1 MKSKEEKN
9 PCGGLFLPQ
18 ASSIY
23 NSLMFSRFF
32 EENDKAV
39 VGWAENVLAKL
50 EGSRILPTFLNKK
63 NNPDFQAFW
72 GTITHLF
79 ALIVLYARK
88 YKEIDTNQIL
98 FEMFIQN
105 RGLVTNMVDD
115 QEQMEYLFYNYLE
128 EYSKRGRLDIIN
140 KEGEILGELLRLI
153 RYNSL
158 DEFIF
163 ALLKPEATGWSMGY
177 SSPTWNRTDTVMNVS
192 KGYEFTSSVEDLNNY
207 PLLIPESINLTQDE
221 NGSDEIFNA
230 MTFFG
235 NQAVGIDGRVDLDKL
250 IIIDP
255 NLSYEIS
262 LQVKVSSLENQ
273 NLKFGVAGYETTD
286 GDALPMGV
294 IENGA
299 ITGNSMWFHT
309 ADYIEFQNDNIYYH
323 IKGLLL
329 SNNEK
334 FIEAPKL
341 NFSTGRA
348 LSILP
353 NMKYIAPIFIQE
365 REVGVSSPYV
375 YVYDFKV
382 KPLYLPFSQ
391 GYLGERDIIAAYYK
405 NNAYQ
410 EKFSIETFLKNYLI
424 GYKNIFGSELI
435 RPYEGE
441 ETYRILFKVFSNRNK
456 YIPNAIITI
465 NGEELKTNVN
475 GETSIILPRG
485 HWYYSVEAENF
496 ENVENTLLVE
506 KDAIEYIQLIGAAYE
521 RVVAI
526 FVRDKETKDFLSG
539 VKVVFAGITK
549 YTGAS
554 GIVTFEVFPG
564 IYQYS
569 AELEDYYPIRRSAEI
584 VDSTN
589 IELEME
595 EIPYYNVTFRVR
607 TGVDPV
613 PGASILVTGDE
624 IENQTGSTNT
634 QGIATGF
641 VLAAGTYRYKV
652 VKEGYITKEEEFT
665 IYGNA
670 IIDVQFN
677 PIPKYTV
684 TFVVRSNAL
693 PVAKANVTFNGVT
706 LQTNANGLVSFID
719 IAGTYNWQV
728 EKTEF
733 YTQQGQ
739 ITIVDKDITKEIDFI
754 QRGYLVDFEVV
765 DSETKLPLEG
775 VDITVGTE
783 VITTTSSGQAQFV
796 RISGGYNWTA
806 RKDGYYLQQ
815 GVVTVN
821 GADAKVKV
829 ELRLISYNII
839 FTVRIDNVPVKNQ
852 PVVLGAGDSLQ
863 TVNTDANGN
872 AIFNKVPGN
881 YPWSVTKSGY
891 EPRNGT
897 AVVIDKPIAITVDL
911 VKQTG
916 TLIVTVV
923 DVTTEAPI
931 QNAIVTI
938 NGETK
943 YSNANGIAGNWTL
956 ELGVW
961 EWTASQ
967 PDYNNAKGNVNIVAG
982 NNEYTIKMA
991 EKAAVP
997 FNVTFAATIGSA
1009 QASGATIEIVGQS
1022 EKLTTNELGLVSTQ
1036 LFSGTY
1042 DYVAKYRY
1050 CYDVVNSFS
1059 IYNSDVRVP
1068 INFTIK
1074 RVDVTIKVVDSSQR
1088 AVSGAQV
1095 SFRGMTQ
1102 YSDSQGYTTFNVEAG
1117 DSGTATASKLPQ
1129 YNENSTFISVGEYN
1143 TSATI
1148 VLGVNTYKVIF
1159 DVVDEKGISIRD
1171 VRITLGSYTKNT
1183 DGAGRAV
1190 FGPYVPPQSFSWQAS
1205 KAGYQSQNGSA
1216 SISNDDVYVN
1226 VVMVRNKCQVTYN
1239 VRTKTGTPIS
1249 GVTVEDNVSSGVTSS
1264 SGTLSWLVPCNDT
1277 YAWVATSQNYFTES
1291 GSYFVGPEEF
1301 SKTINII
1308 MEDGAVLEVRVSNGT
1323 SLILPVLNTSS
1334 MGLNNLRVK
1343 WGDGDQTLGTSSH
1356 TYSSGGTKII
1366 LFDFNG
1372 MSANL
1377 SWSADGFSSFQNC
1390 LTKVIKWFTED
1401 VRTSWNKGAFQ
1412 DCSSLESVVSWTT
1425 SLMSGSADSF
1435 FYGCSSLRSVPSGL
1449 FEFITS
1455 GTFISTYRNSGL
1467 SGSVNL
1473 SSVLGGN
1480 SISDYS
1486 YCFYGCSNI
1495 SSVNGQLRTSS
1506 NKTSLNYM
1514 FTGCTGMSSISN
1526 DIGATNINTC
1536 IYMFSRCSNLQSPC
1550 RISFK
1555 YLSGETINAHGFC
1568 NASGVSS
1575 LPSNLFS
1582 GTVGEL
1588 SLAQAFYQC
1597 TNLSSISSGAF
1608 NYSTNGGT
1616 QCDEMFYGCTSL
1628 LNVSGVTI
1636 PDIRSA
1642 SGMFQNSGLTTITS
1656 SLFSDSSQCSTYAY
1670 CFVGCRNLRTAGSQ
1684 GNPITPPEHSV
1695 TVNINSMFEG
1705 CSNLQSAEY
1714 AFGDVT
1720 VNKAGP
1726 TGTDNSYIESG
1737 VLKHIDSCTNTFSG
1751 CSNMTSQP
1759 RWDCIVA
1766 GVKLPS
1772 AYMPLFY
1779 YFKRIFQPYQFGFPD
1794 VDSISKSG
1802 CFRGCTKMNGYDQY
1816 ISTYPEWF

>member
-1 MKSKEEKN
+1 MKESKEEKN

-23 NSLMFSRFF
+23 NDLMFSRFF

-39 VGWAENVLAKL
+39 MGWAENVLAKM

-63 NNPDFQAFW
+63 ENPDFKAFW

-88 YKEIDTNQIL
+88 YKEIDTNLIL

-105 RGLVTNMVDD
+105 RGLITNMVDD

-163 ALLKPEATGWSMGY
+163 ALLRPEATGWAMGF
-177 SSPTWNRTDTVMNVS
+177 SSPCWDRTDTVMNVS
-192 KGYEFTSSVEDLNNY
+192 KGYEYTESIENLDNY
-207 PLLIPESINLTQDE
+207 PLLIPESISLTQDE
-221 NGSDEIFNA
+221 NGDSEIFNA

-235 NQAVGIDGRVDLDKL
+235 NQSVGIDGRVDLEKL

-262 LQVKVSSLENQ
+262 LQVKVSSLANE
-273 NLKFGVAGYETTD
+273 NLKFGVAGYESTD
-286 GDALPMGV
+286 GEPLPMGV
-294 IENGA
+294 IENGE
-299 ITGNSMWFHT
+299 IVGNSIWFHT
-309 ADYIEFQNDNIYYH
+309 ADYIELENDNIYYH
-323 IKGLLL
+323 LKGILL

-334 FIEAPKL
+334 FINAPKL
-341 NFSTGRA
+341 NFTTGRA
-348 LSILP
+348 LSLMP
-353 NMKYIAPIFIQE
+353 NMKFIAPIFIQD
-365 REVGVSSPYV
+365 REAGVDSPYV

-410 EKFSIETFLKNYLI
+410 EKFSIEEYLKKYLI

-441 ETYRILFKVFSNRNK
+441 ESYRILFKVFSNRNK
-456 YIPNAIITI
+456 YISNATISI
-465 NGEELKTNVN
+465 NGETLKTDVN
-475 GETSIILPRG
+475 GETSIVLPRG
-485 HWYYSVEAENF
+485 QWYYNVEAENF
-496 ENVENTLLVE
+496 ESVENTLIVTKDTVE
-506 KDAIEYIQLIGAAYE
+506 YVQLIGAAYE
-521 RVVAI
+521 RVVTF
-526 FVRDKETKDFLSG
+526 FVRDSATKDFLSG
-539 VKVVFAGITK
+539 VKVTFAGMVK

-554 GIVTFEVFPG
+554 GIVMFEVFPG

-569 AELEDYYPIRRSAEI
+569 AELEDYYTIRRSAEI
-584 VDSTN
+584 IDSTN

-607 TGVDPV
+607 NGVDPV
-613 PGASILVTGDE
+613 PSASILVTGDG
-624 IENQTGSTNT
+624 IDSQTGATNT

-641 VLAAGTYRYKV
+641 VLAAGTYKYKV
-652 VKEGYITKEEEFT
+652 VKEGFITKEEEFT

-670 IIDVQFN
+670 IIDIQFN

-693 PVAKANVTFNGVT
+693 PVAKANVTFNGIT
-706 LQTNANGLVSFID
+706 LQTNANGLVSFVE

-728 EKTEF
+728 TKTEF
-733 YTQQGQ
+733 YTQEGQ
-739 ITIVDKDITKEIDFI
+739 ITIVDQDITKEIDFV
-754 QRGYLVDFEVV
+754 QKGYLVDFYVV
-765 DSETKLPLEG
+765 DSNDLPLEG

-821 GADAKVKV
+821 GADAKVNVKM
-829 ELRLISYNII
+829 RLISYDIV
-839 FTVRIDNVPVKNQ
+839 FTVRMDNVPVNNQ
-852 PVVLGAGDSLQ
+852 PVVLGAGSSLQ
-863 TVNTDANGN
+863 TINTDANGN
-872 AIFNKVPGN
+872 AVFNKVPGN
-881 YPWSVTKSGY
+881 YPWSVTREGY
-891 EPRNGT
+891 ETRTGT
-897 AVVIDKPIAITVDL
+897 AVVVNAPIAITVDL

-916 TLIVTVV
+916 TLSCKVI
-923 DVTTEAPI
+923 DIETEEPLN
-931 QNAIVTI
+931 NAAVTI
-938 NGETK
+938 NGETR
-943 YSNANGIAGNWTL
+943 YSNINGIAGNWTL
-956 ELGVW
+956 VLGVW
-961 EWTASQ
+961 PWVASK
-967 PDYNNAKGNVNIVAG
+967 DEYNNANGNVNIVAG
-982 NNEYTIKMA
+982 ANEYTIRLT
-991 EKAAVP
+991 EKAATP
-997 FNVTFAATIGSA
+997 YNVRFVATVSGVAAYAATI
-1009 QASGATIEIVGQS
+1009 TIDGQGDS
-1022 EKLTTNELGLVSTQ
+1022 LVTNEFGIATTQ
-1036 LFSGTY
+1036 LVAGTY
-1042 DYVAKYRY
+1042 NYIAENHFCEPIVS
-1050 CYDVVNSFS
+1050 SFTV
-1059 IYNSDVRVP
+1059 YGETNVP
-1068 INFTIK
+1068 INFVYK
-1074 RVDVTIKVVDSSQR
+1074 RVTVTIRVL
-1088 AVSGAQV
+1088 AVGSNVPISGASV
-1095 SFRGMTQ
+1095 TFRGQSMI
-1102 YSDSQGYTTFNVEAG
+1102 SDGAGEAQFNVEAG
-1117 DSGTATASKLPQ
+1117 DSGIATASKLPV
-1129 YNENSTFISVGEYN
+1129 YSERSVNVIVGEYD
-1143 TSATI
+1143 TTEI
-1148 VLGVNTYKVIF
+1148 IYLGANTYKVYF
-1159 DVVDEKGISIRD
+1159 TVVDENGKAVINAKIVLNSETRYTGAD
-1171 VRITLGSYTKNT
+1171 GDATFGSYIT
-1183 DGAGRAV
+1183 G
-1190 FGPYVPPQSFSWQAS
+1190 YSFQWQAS
-1205 KAGYQSQNGSA
+1205 KSGYQNQNGSGVV
-1216 SISNDDVYVN
+1216 NDDVYIN
-1226 VVMVRNKCQVTYN
+1226 VVLVRNKCQVTY
-1239 VRTKTGTPIS
+1239 VVKTKNGTPIS
-1249 GVTVEDNVSSGVTSS
+1249 GVTVEDSVSSGVTSS
-1264 SGTLSWLVPCNDT
+1264 SGTLSWMVFCNDS
-1277 YAWVATSQNYFTES
+1277 YSWVATSQNYFTER
-1291 GSYFVGPEEF
+1291 GSYNVGPEEF
-1301 SKTINII
+1301 SKTINIV
-1308 MEDGAVLEVRVSNGT
+1308 MEDGAVIEVSVSNGT
-1323 SLILPVLNTSS
+1323 NLTLPVLNTAS
-1334 MGLNNLRVK
+1334 MGLSNLRVN
-1343 WGDGDQTLGTSSH
+1343 WGDGSQTICSKTH
-1356 TYSSGGTKII
+1356 TYTSGGTKRI

-1372 MSANL
+1372 TSTNL
-1377 SWSADGFSSFQNC
+1377 SWSASGINSFTPY
-1390 LTKVIKWFTED
+1390 LTKVVKWFVDT
-1401 VRTSWNKGAFQ
+1401 VRTSWNEGAFLG
-1412 DCSSLESVVSWTT
+1412 CSNLTSVVSWTT
-1425 SLMSGSADSF
+1425 SLMSGTANSF
-1435 FYGCSSLRSVPSGL
+1435 FAGCSSLRSVPAGL
-1449 FEFITS
+1449 FDFITS
-1455 GTFISTYRNSGL
+1455 GTFVSTYRNSGL

-1495 SSVNGQLRTSS
+1495 SSVSGQLRTSS

-1555 YLSGETINAHGFC
+1555 YLSGETINAYGFC

-1575 LPSNLFS
+1575 LPSNMFS

-1588 SLAQAFYQC
+1588 FLGQAFYKC

-1608 NYSTNGGT
+1608 NYTTNGGT
-1616 QCDEMFYGCTSL
+1616 QCNEMFYGCTSL

-1636 PDIRSA
+1636 PDIRNA
-1642 SGMFQNSGLTTITS
+1642 SGMFRNSGLTTITS
-1656 SLFSDSSQCSTYAY
+1656 SLFSDSSQCSSYTY
-1670 CFVGCRNLRTAGSQ
+1670 CFSGCRNLRTAGSQ

-1695 TVNINSMFEG
+1695 TVNINSMFEN
-1705 CSNLQSAEY
+1705 CSNLSTTEY

-1720 VNKAGP
+1720 VNKSGP

-1737 VLKHIDSCTNTFSG
+1737 VLKHMNSCTDAFSG
-1751 CSNMTSQP
+1751 CSSMTAQP
-1759 RWDCIVA
+1759 RWECIVT
-1766 GVKLPS
+1766 GVKLLS

-1779 YFKRIFQPYQFGFPD
+1779 YFKRIFQSHQFGFPD

-1816 ISTYPEWF
+1816 ISTYPDWF

>member
-39 VGWAENVLAKL
+39 MGWAENVLAKL

-63 NNPDFQAFW
+63 SNPDFQAFW
-72 GTITHLF
+72 GTVTHLF

-177 SSPTWNRTDTVMNVS
+177 SSPTWDRTDTVMNVS
-192 KGYEFTSSVEDLNNY
+192 KGYEFTSSIEDLNNY
-207 PLLIPESINLTQDE
+207 PLLIPESVSLTQDE

-235 NQAVGIDGRVDLDKL
+235 NQAVGIDGRVDLEKL

-286 GDALPMGV
+286 GEALPMGV
-294 IENGA
+294 IEDGV
-299 ITGNSMWFHT
+299 ITGSSMWFHT

-365 REVGVSSPYV
+365 REVGVNSPYV

-465 NGEELKTNVN
+465 NGEKLKTNVN

-485 HWYYSVEAENF
+485 HWYYDVEAENF
-496 ENVENTLLVE
+496 ESIENTLLVE

-521 RVVAI
+521 RVVTI

-584 VDSTN
+584 IDSTN

-613 PGASILVTGDE
+613 PGASILVTGDG

-641 VLAAGTYRYKV
+641 VLAAGTYKYKV

-829 ELRLISYNII
+829 ELRLISYDIV
-839 FTVRIDNVPVKNQ
+839 FTVRIDNIPVKNQ
-852 PVVLGAGDSLQ
+852 PVVLGAGESLQ
-863 TVNTDANGN
+863 TINTDANGN
-872 AIFNKVPGN
+872 AVFNKVPGN
-881 YPWSVTKSGY
+881 YPWNVTKTGY

-911 VKQTG
+911 IKQTG
-916 TLIVTVV
+916 TLTVTVI
-923 DVTTEAPI
+923 DVETEEPI
-931 QNAIVTI
+931 QNAVVTI
-938 NGETK
+938 NGETR
-943 YSNANGIAGNWTL
+943 YSNVNGIAGSWKL

-961 EWTASQ
+961 EWSASQ
-967 PDYNNAKGNVNIVAG
+967 PDYNSAKGNVNIVAG
-982 NNEYTIKMA
+982 NNEYTIKMS

-1042 DYVAKYRY
+1042 DYVAKYHY

-1301 SKTINII
+1301 SKTVNII
-1308 MEDGAVLEVRVSNGT
+1308 MEDGAVLEVNVSSGT
-1323 SLILPVLNTSS
+1323 NLTLPVLNTSS

-1356 TYSSGGTKII
+1356 TYSSAGTKII

-1390 LTKVIKWFTED
+1390 LTKVIKWFIEN
-1401 VRTSWNKGAFQ
+1401 VRTSWNKGAFKN
-1412 DCSSLESVVSWTT
+1412 CSSLQSVVSWTT

-1435 FYGCSSLRSVPSGL
+1435 FEGCSSLRSVPAGL

-1455 GTFISTYRNSGL
+1455 GTFVSTYKNSGL

-1480 SISDYS
+1480 LINDYS
-1486 YCFYGCSNI
+1486 SCFYGCENI

-1506 NKTSLNYM
+1506 NGTSLNYM
-1514 FTGCTGMSSISN
+1514 FAGCSSMSSISN
-1526 DIGATNINTC
+1526 DIGATNIKTC
-1536 IYMFSRCSNLQSPC
+1536 IYMFSDCSNLQSPC
-1550 RISFK
+1550 RITFR
-1555 YLSGETINAHGFC
+1555 YVSGETINAYGFC

-1575 LPSNLFS
+1575 LPSNMFS

-1588 SLAQAFYQC
+1588 FLGQAFYKC

-1608 NYSTNGGT
+1608 NYTTNGGT
-1616 QCDEMFYGCTSL
+1616 QCNETFYGCTSL

-1636 PDIRSA
+1636 PDIRNA
-1642 SGMFQNSGLTTITS
+1642 FGMFQNSGLTTITS
-1656 SLFSDSSQCSTYAY
+1656 SLFSDSPY
-1670 CFVGCRNLRTAGSQ
+1670 CESYTHCFSGCRNLRTAGSQ
-1684 GNPITPPEHSV
+1684 GSPITPPEHSV
-1695 TVNINSMFEG
+1695 TVNINSMFEN
-1705 CSNLQSAEY
+1705 CSNLSTAEY

-1720 VNKAGP
+1720 VNKPGP

-1737 VLKHIDSCTNTFSG
+1737 VLKHIDSCTDAFSG
-1751 CSNMTSQP
+1751 CSSMTAQP

-1816 ISTYPEWF
+1816 ISAYPEWF